1 MPAAPRMF
9 GKPTSRSAYTP
20 QRGWITS
27 RGCFM
32 APKIRAAMLG
42 LLGLSIASA
51 LMRSAVKT
59 ESPAFIVS
67 PYLRS
72 TVEASE

>member
-1 MPAAPRMF
+1 VNGR
-9 GKPTSRSAYTP
+9 RSAFLRRMKTR
-20 QRGWITS
+20 QRGWMTS
-27 RGCFM
+27 RGFFM